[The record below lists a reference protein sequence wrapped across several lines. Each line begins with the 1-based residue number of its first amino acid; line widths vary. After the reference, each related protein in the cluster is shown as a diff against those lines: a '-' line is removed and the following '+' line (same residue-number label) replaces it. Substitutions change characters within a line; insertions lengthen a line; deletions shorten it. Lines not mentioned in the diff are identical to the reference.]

1 MATFV
6 GRIRPIFRK
15 GNIGKMKMSK
25 AIKTIPQKT
34 LAEIEKINPRLA
46 KTAGKYAG
54 NISGTPA
61 FGMPT
66 VPAGTPLA
74 DCQRNLAHNDVIK
87 YLEKKEGFDWNL
99 AGVITVARYWDG
111 SLAIVDGQHTALM
124 LRLIQPHNTP
134 ELPAHIIDI
143 PAGEEK
149 MVPLIFAHKNGV
161 LAKQPSAED
170 NFWALYLAGD
180 PDAVYYA
187 NWLKKS
193 NLSCGKV
200 NFKSTVRKNNTKFPT
215 FVKCVNRGGPATVL
229 AAELLS
235 DTFDFRWSD
244 NVFHGLV
251 TLFTIDEDFKEE
263 FEDENSQKRKEFCEW
278 FSKVIPM
285 VWSISDLRFT
295 QYRNAAKWEYGVAY
309 GIWRAFTVYSK
320 NTKGHK
326 AYNTGIVEE
335 KYRAQVKDA
344 TKDPVE
350 F

>member
-1 MATFV
+1 MLV
-6 GRIRPIFRK
+6 GYARSLERETEK
-15 GNIGKMKMSK
+15 EKMTK

-46 KTAGKYAG
+46 KTAGRYAG
-54 NISGTPA
+54 NVHGTPA

-66 VPAGTPLA
+66 VPADTPLA

-87 YLEKKEGFDWNL
+87 YLEKKEGFDWSL
-99 AGVITVARYWDG
+99 AGVITVARYSDG
-111 SLAIVDGQHTALM
+111 TMAIVDGQHTALM
-124 LRLIQPHNTP
+124 ARLIMPHNTP

-180 PDAVYYA
+180 SDAVYYA
-187 NWLKKS
+187 SWLKKA

-200 NFKSTVRKNNTKFPT
+200 NHNPTVRRNNTKYPT
-215 FVKCVNRGGPATVL
+215 FRKCVDRSGSATVL

-235 DTFDFRWSD
+235 DTFDYRWND
-244 NVFHGLV
+244 NVFHGMV
-251 TLFTIDEDFKEE
+251 TLFTIDDEFKEE
-263 FEDENSQKRKEFCEW
+263 FEDEDSQKRKEFTEW
-278 FSKVIPM
+278 FTTIIPQ

-309 GIWRAFTVYSK
+309 GLWRAFCVYSK
-320 NTKGHK
+320 NKKGHK
-326 AYNTGIVEE
+326 SYPLGVVEA
-335 KYRAQVKDA
+335 KYEAQVKDT
-344 TKDPVE
+344 TKDLVDA
-350 F
+350 